1 MRLGALVDDGIAPS
15 IFALVDRGVER
26 RPEIAARMRGE
37 VELRFQEAFAPVR
50 IAFAAQEILV
60 EDGAPTAPD
69 LVIAGTLPDIVH
81 LTSAPQRGG
90 VPDPTTSRGRAALT
104 RVVRGRVRVQG
115 DRALARRLLRLLAL

>member
-1 MRLGALVDDGIAPS
+1 MRLGALADDGIAPS
-15 IFALVDRGVER
+15 IFALVERGVER
-26 RPEIAARMRGE
+26 RPEIAAQMRGE

-50 IAFAAQEILV
+50 IAFAVEEILV
-60 EDGAPTAPD
+60 EDGAPPAPD

-81 LTSAPQRGG
+81 LTSAPQRRG

-115 DRALARRLLRLLAL
+115 DRALGRRLLRLLAL